1 MDYDDGARIARIAIR
16 EIESSTKDTEAVL
29 KALHGMMD
37 AALIRS
43 VQIQKRHGA
52 DAAYLQSHYR
62 EIVDIITLNT
72 NPEATRH

>member
-1 MDYDDGARIARIAIR
+1 MDYNDGAKIALIAIR
-16 EIESSTKDTEAVL
+16 EIEANAGDTEEVL

-37 AALIRS
+37 ATLIRS

-52 DAAYLQSHYR
+52 EAAYLQSHYR